1 MIEFLRIQYRLG
13 RATKKQLDRLVSNST
28 ITEKDKDYITS

>member
-1 MIEFLRIQYRLG
+1 MIGFLRMQYRLG
-13 RATKKQLDRLVSNST
+13 RVTKKQLDRLVSNST